1 MQRELGTFRTVCA
14 TGFTALLFLTAVVWP
29 LYFIIFVGRAGD
41 SARFPPM
48 ALSLLFFVVTL
59 ACVPEWTATSGASSA
74 VLARRTLTFSKVLLA
89 TGAILITAMGN
100 GANKRAAADSHE
112 RRTLEYG
119 SHSEFMPAADLKR
132 PASDHFPRTMPQRL
146 SYEDSCRALQRQ
158 QIMEDGDIP
167 PLPQQPPRY
176 DDEGPLGVNFFRTEL
191 ADSTLEHL
199 SLPRTFFGRSEIR
212 DVSFRETDLSEST
225 ANWNDFINVDFSSAD
240 LSRCDLRS
248 SVFDGVRFTSAS
260 LRQADLRHSNFMN
273 CDFSGADLTGAKL
286 TRETAS
292 SISLSAEQQRAID
305 VQEDDGEEP
314 GGG

>member
-1 MQRELGTFRTVCA
+1 MTTPANPALQRTVRSRRLWYPSN
-14 TGFTALLFLTAVVWP
+14 TMTRLRTAAEL
-29 LYFIIFVGRAGD
+29 
-41 SARFPPM
+41 
-48 ALSLLFFVVTL
+48 
-59 ACVPEWTATSGASSA
+59 
-74 VLARRTLTFSKVLLA
+74 RRS
-89 TGAILITAMGN
+89 
-100 GANKRAAADSHE
+100 
-112 RRTLEYG
+112 
-119 SHSEFMPAADLKR
+119 
-132 PASDHFPRTMPQRL
+132 ASDHFPRTMPQRL

-158 QIMEDGDIP
+158 QIIEDGDIP

-176 DDEGPLGVNFFRTEL
+176 DDEDPLGVNFFRTEL
-191 ADSTLEHL
+191 ADSTLECL

-260 LRQADLRHSNFMN
+260 LRQADLRHSNFTN
-273 CDFSGADLTGAKL
+273 CNFSGADLTGAKL

-292 SISLSAEQQRAID
+292 AISLSAEQQRVID